1 MLKPSSIWERFSV
14 KMSEKIAYLGGN
26 SMKREHIYEK
36 IAVRII
42 ISIFVIAFTALL
54 SVNKCY
60 AKDKRLYYIRY
71 KNEINY
77 AEKKLDGIVPES
89 AVKYAKD
96 NYLSI
101 LKTSRE
107 FDNSLSFDLLA
118 CRLGEPIVFAEE
130 GNTDEMYR
138 FPIIERDK
146 AVFLVTVI
154 NTDEGYSISG
164 STEYVDIINKSNN
177 LEDNGLFFYKDGL
190 LQSVDID
197 DPDYIQKVDETVDYI
212 ENFEEVD
219 TDFIVS
225 KNAKDESYT
234 PTIYKNSAGT
244 TVLCNLYNQVYQGT
258 LPICWAAS
266 AATVANYRL
275 GANFSGENMC
285 AAANKGLEEGTIYDT
300 QKALGYVGINY
311 TATSAKIDLPHIK
324 TNINN
329 KYPFIMSMKTLTS
342 GHQVTCYGYRKT
354 DNGNHN
360 LVLWNSGTNKSETV
374 KFKPSG
380 TVLPY
385 NNQSFVWKYTVSMYK

>member
-1 MLKPSSIWERFSV
+1 
-14 KMSEKIAYLGGN
+14 
-26 SMKREHIYEK
+26 MKKEHIYEN
-36 IAVRII
+36 IAVRIM
-42 ISIFVIAFTALL
+42 ISLFVVVFAALL
-54 SVNKCY
+54 SVNKCN
-60 AKDKRLYYIRY
+60 AKDKSLYYIRY

-77 AEKKLDGIVPES
+77 AENKLYGIVPES
-89 AVKYAKD
+89 AIKYAKD

-101 LKTSRE
+101 LKTSCE
-107 FDNSLSFDLLA
+107 FDRSLSFDLLA

-212 ENFEEVD
+212 EDLEEVD

-225 KNAKDESYT
+225 KKAKIGNYT
-234 PTIYKNSAGT
+234 PTIYTNSAGT
-244 TVLCNLYNQVYQGT
+244 TVLCNLHNQVYQGT

-285 AAANKGLEEGTIYDT
+285 AAANKGLEKGSYVDT
-300 QKALGYVGINY
+300 QKALSYVGINY
-311 TATSAKIDLPHIK
+311 TATAAKIDLPHIK
-324 TNINN
+324 ININN
-329 KYPFIMSMKTLTS
+329 KYPFIMSVFTPTL
-342 GHQVTCYGYRKT
+342 GHAVTCYGYRKT

-380 TVLPY
+380 TVVPY
-385 NNQSFVWKYTVSMYK
+385 NNKSYVWQYTVSKYK